1 MKNFKLRNIFAL
13 LACVFFGG
21 SAAFAQLLAD
31 AQRQSNLNRALSE
44 KQADVMIVDADPI
57 NLVTSPKMRNES
69 GLLVLCMEKGHYLHT
84 PVRDLD
90 IREFIRQYMIAL
102 DFSRMFFTAADVQ
115 HYQDSLSPMLANLL
129 KQGVLLPANKIYYE
143 TFVPRAN
150 ARLEWIRERM
160 KKPFDFSDA
169 STFAPDRSK
178 ASWPKDEKEAD
189 ELWEKRIKFDVL
201 NQIIGYSHAETQL
214 AKELDEEGAAKLKE
228 EESDGEAPPK
238 TYEEKLEKAKAEVLK
253 RYENII
259 SNLVKNDAIEV
270 QELYLNALS
279 NLYDPHSSFL
289 SEYALEEFEI
299 SVRNSLVG
307 IGAVLQDKDGY
318 CTIVELMLG
327 GPAEK
332 SKELKEGDKIVGV
345 AQDGGEFVDV
355 VGKKLR
361 NIVKLIRGKK
371 DTVVRLQ
378 VESKDSP
385 GIRREVKI
393 TRDEIQLTTKLAKAE
408 IFQVPVGDRTIPVG
422 VIDLPAF
429 YGENETEN
437 GAKGFSTT
445 KDVEEL
451 IGKLKARGVKGL
463 ILDMRKNGGG
473 FLNEAIDLAGLFI
486 RTGPVLQVREGTGR
500 VNHLRDDN
508 PKVAWDGPLIVLVS
522 RLSASAAEIVAGA
535 LQNHERAIIVG
546 DKNTFGKGT
555 VQVVY
560 HLSNFDKMQ
569 KSAAKVTIQKWYLP
583 NGESIQVKG
592 VASDITLPSIFE
604 AMPELGEDKKEH
616 VLPWDSID
624 PVSIRAGFGYGEG
637 ENGAKLREDLLKKS
651 LERQKN
657 LDEFKFLNGR
667 IDWLKKRQD
676 MKDWSLNLEARE
688 AQLKADDEYADKMEA
703 KQREFAKSNFKSEE
717 ILLDSAIAKEKEA
730 EKKAAE
736 GAKSEAAAKK
746 GEAAKAGAEAASGKA
761 KAAEAP
767 KSGGKPEAS
776 KSGEG
781 DSKKPDSAAGDSK
794 KSDSA
799 EGAKD
804 SSKASEADS
813 AKSDEAEAKSK
824 SSDSEKG
831 KEDDE
836 DDIPEFDVQLREA
849 LRIMG
854 DWLEMKEQKQT
865 TQPKNK

>member
-1 MKNFKLRNIFAL
+1 MKDFNLKNVFAFFAL
-13 LACVFFGG
+13 AMLGG
-21 SAAFAQLLAD
+21 SVAFAQLLAD
-31 AQRQSNLNRALSE
+31 AGQAKETGAQMPEQS
-44 KQADVMIVDADPI
+44 ADVLVVESEPS

-84 PVRDLD
+84 PVKDLD
-90 IREFIRQYMIAL
+90 IRELIRQFMISL
-102 DFSRMFFTAADVQ
+102 DFSRMFFTASDVQ
-115 HYQDSLSPMLANLL
+115 YYQDTFAPMLSNLL
-129 KQGVLLPANKIYYE
+129 KQGILLPANKIYYE

-150 ARLEWIRERM
+150 ARLEWIRARM
-160 KKPFDFSDA
+160 QKPFDFSDMQ
-169 STFAPDRSK
+169 TFAPDRSK
-178 ASWPKDEKEAD
+178 ASWPKNEKEAD
-189 ELWEKRIKFDVL
+189 ELWEKRIKYDVL
-201 NQIIGYSHAETQL
+201 NQIIGYSHAETKL
-214 AKELDEEGAAKLKE
+214 AKELEDADESEIKLKE
-228 EESDGEAPPK
+228 EISEDENPPK
-238 TYEEKLEKAKAEVLK
+238 THEEKLEKAKAEVLK

-259 SNLVKNDAIEV
+259 SNLAKNDAIEV
-270 QELYLNALS
+270 QELYLNSLS

-299 SVRNSLVG
+299 SVRNALVG

-318 CTIVELMLG
+318 CTIAELMLG

-332 SKELKEGDKIVGV
+332 SKELKEGDKIVAV
-345 AQDGGEFVDV
+345 AQENGEFVDV

-361 NIVKLIRGKK
+361 NIVRLIRGKK

-378 VESKDSP
+378 VEPKDSP
-385 GIRREVKI
+385 GIRKEISI

-408 IFQVPVGDRTIPVG
+408 IFEVPVGDKTIPVG

-437 GAKGFSTT
+437 GVKGFSTT

-451 IGKLKARGVKGL
+451 IEKLKARGVKGL

-486 RTGPVLQVREGTGR
+486 RTGPVLQVREGMGKI
-500 VNHLRDDN
+500 NHLRDDN
-508 PKVAWDGPLIVLVS
+508 PKVAWNGPLIVLVS

-560 HLSNFDKMQ
+560 HLSNFDKTQ

-604 AMPELGEDKKEH
+604 SMEIGEDKKEH

-624 PVSIRAGFGYGEG
+624 PASIRAGFGYGEG
-637 ENGAKLREDLLKKS
+637 ENGVKLRDELLKKS
-651 LERQKN
+651 LLRQESLN
-657 LDEFKFLNGR
+657 EFKFLKER

-676 MKDWSLNLEARE
+676 MKDWSLNLEARQS
-688 AQLKADDEYADKMEA
+688 QLKADDEFADKMQAEQ
-703 KQREFAKSNFKSEE
+703 KEFAKSNFKSEE
-717 ILLDSAIAKEKEA
+717 ILLESAIAKEKLA
-730 EKKAAE
+730 EQKEKNLKKDE
-736 GAKSEAAAKK
+736 SSLETSSESQPEKSETSNAN
-746 GEAAKAGAEAASGKA
+746 
-761 KAAEAP
+761 
-767 KSGGKPEAS
+767 S
-776 KSGEG
+776 KSENVKAESKSKTEEK
-781 DSKKPDSAAGDSK
+781 SKKDDV
-794 KSDSA
+794 
-799 EGAKD
+799 
-804 SSKASEADS
+804 
-813 AKSDEAEAKSK
+813 
-824 SSDSEKG
+824 
-831 KEDDE
+831 ED
-836 DDIPEFDVQLREA
+836 FDVQLREA

-854 DWLEMKEQKQT
+854 DWLESKAQNSDVKEGK
-865 TQPKNK
+865 

>member
-1 MKNFKLRNIFAL
+1 MKYFRLKNILSLIACLFFAS
-13 LACVFFGG
+13 VF
-21 SAAFAQLLAD
+21 AHAQLIAE
-31 AQRQSNLNRALSE
+31 AKRQSLVNEQLSE
-44 KQADVMIVDADPI
+44 APADVMIVDADPI

-115 HYQDSLSPMLANLL
+115 HYQDNFAPMLANLL

-169 STFAPDRSK
+169 SSFAPDRSK
-178 ASWPKDEKEAD
+178 ASWPKDQKEAD
-189 ELWEKRIKFDVL
+189 ELWEKRIKYDVL

-214 AKELDEEGAAKLKE
+214 AKELEDEDSAKLKE
-228 EESDGEAPPK
+228 DESDTEAPPK

-270 QELYLNALS
+270 QEIYLNSLS

-318 CTIVELMLG
+318 CTIAELMLG

-332 SKELKEGDKIVGV
+332 SKQLKEGDKIVAV
-345 AQDGGEFVDV
+345 AQGDGEFVDV

-361 NIVKLIRGKK
+361 NIVRLIRGKK
-371 DTVVRLQ
+371 DTPVRLQ
-378 VESKDSP
+378 IEPKDSP
-385 GIRREVKI
+385 GIRKEVSLV
-393 TRDEIQLTTKLAKAE
+393 RDEIQLTTKLAKAE
-408 IFQVPVGDRTIPVG
+408 IFQVPVGDKTIPVG

-429 YGENETEN
+429 YGENENEN

-560 HLSNFDKMQ
+560 HLSNFDKSQ

-604 AMPELGEDKKEH
+604 AMPEIGEDKKEH

-637 ENGAKLREDLLKKS
+637 ENGAKLRDDLLKKS
-651 LERQKN
+651 QQRQKS
-657 LDEFKFLNGR
+657 LDEFKFLGER
-667 IDWLKKRQD
+667 IDWLKKRQE
-676 MKDWSLNLEARE
+676 MKDWSLNLKSRE
-688 AQLKADDEYADKMEA
+688 AQLKADDEFADKMDA

-717 ILLDSAIAKEKEA
+717 ILLDSAIAKEKES
-730 EKKAAE
+730 ESQE
-736 GAKSEAAAKK
+736 AKSEKKPGAKL
-746 GEAAKAGAEAASGKA
+746 ESAGKTSENKEVS
-761 KAAEAP
+761 
-767 KSGGKPEAS
+767 
-776 KSGEG
+776 
-781 DSKKPDSAAGDSK
+781 KPDSAKSEKPKSEKADSSKDSK
-794 KSDSA
+794 KEDS
-799 EGAKD
+799 
-804 SSKASEADS
+804 
-813 AKSDEAEAKSK
+813 
-824 SSDSEKG
+824 
-831 KEDDE
+831 DE

-854 DWLEMKEQKQT
+854 DWLEMKEQK
-865 TQPKNK
+865 PSAK